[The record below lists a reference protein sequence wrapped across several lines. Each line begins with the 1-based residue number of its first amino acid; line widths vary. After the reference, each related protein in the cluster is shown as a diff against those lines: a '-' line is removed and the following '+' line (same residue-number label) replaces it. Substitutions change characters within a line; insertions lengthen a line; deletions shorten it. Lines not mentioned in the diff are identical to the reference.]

1 MKIISIIRK
10 SFLEQLR
17 SYWVLLLTVAMGPF
31 FMMVYFLIIETSK
44 PHYDLVIINKDQG
57 IQTEQGTLNYGNQL
71 IQYLDEELPDTFSVP
86 FSVQRETELTSSL
99 EQLKSGK
106 IDALIVLPENFSRQ
120 LSGSSY
126 TDTSSLN
133 SISCYGDLTNTNYM
147 ITAIWANEMVRSFV
161 NYTAHIPEV
170 ISVNEVAIGSSG
182 SIDDFDRIVP
192 GILIISIIM
201 LMFTASIAF
210 VTEVENKTIIR
221 LKLSNMTGFQY
232 LSGVSV
238 IQLGVGVISLLLTLL
253 VAIAMGFEYSAPLLS
268 IIVIALLTSLSIIA
282 FSLIIAAFTKSANEV
297 LVVGNF
303 PLFLFMFFTGAAFP
317 LEGKALFSLAGYPIT
332 LQGLM
337 SPTHAISALNKL
349 LIMNMKTA
357 DVIPEILAILILTII
372 YFAIGLHFFQRR
384 HLSLKGA

>member
-44 PHYDLVIINKDQG
+44 PHYNLAIINNDKG
-57 IQTEQGTLNYGNQL
+57 IQTGQGILNYGDQL

-86 FSVQRETELTSSL
+86 FSVHRKSELTPSL
-99 EQLKSGK
+99 DQLKSGK
-106 IDALIVLPENFSRQ
+106 IDALIVLPVNFSKQ
-120 LSGSSY
+120 LSGRSSADSSSSY
-126 TDTSSLN
+126 PIT
-133 SISCYGDLTNTNYM
+133 CYGDLTNTNYM
-147 ITAIWANEMVRSFV
+147 ITAIWANEMVRSFI

-170 ISVNEVAIGSSG
+170 ISMNEVAIGSSG
-182 SIDDFDRIVP
+182 TVDDFDLMVP

-221 LKLSNMTGFQY
+221 LKLSDMTGFQY
-232 LSGVSV
+232 LVGVSV

-253 VAIAMGFEYSAPLLS
+253 VAIAMGFEYSAPLLT
-268 IIVIALLTSLSIIA
+268 ITGIALLTSLSIIA
-282 FSLIIAAFTKSANEV
+282 FSLIIASFTKSANEV

-303 PLFLFMFFTGAAFP
+303 PLFLFMFFSGAAFP
-317 LEGKALFSLAGYPIT
+317 LEGKPLFSLAGYPIT

-337 SPTHAISALNKL
+337 SPTHAISALKKL
-349 LIMNMKTA
+349 LIMNANTA
-357 DVIPEILAILILTII
+357 DVLSEILALVVLTII
-372 YFAIGLHFFQRR
+372 YFAIGLYFFQRR
-384 HLSLKGA
+384 HLSLKTN